1 MQVLSGKEVSSF
13 VKDRVKGQVLKLKE
27 QGLQPGL
34 AVVIIG
40 DDPASHVYVNSKVKT
55 CEELGIYSIKEQL
68 PSETSQEEVLKVV
81 RELNNNPK
89 IHGILVQSP
98 PPKHID
104 ERTIIETISP
114 EKDVDCFHPQNVGNM
129 LIGDEDGFV
138 PCTPA
143 GVIEILKYYHLKTAG
158 KHAVVLGRSNIV
170 GKPMVALLA
179 RRGDYADCTV
189 TICHSRTQ
197 NLEEI
202 TKQADV
208 LIAAIGKPEF
218 VTADMVKDGAVVVDV
233 GINRID
239 APEKKRGFRLVGDVA
254 YEEVASKASA
264 ITPVPGGVGP
274 MTIAMLMQ
282 NTITACCQQYNTE
295 IPEV

>member
-143 GVIEILKYYHLKTAG
+143 GVIEILKYYQLKTAG

-282 NTITACCQQYNTE
+282 NTITACCQQNNTE
-295 IPEV
+295 IPEG